1 MFSGI
6 VQTVGKIESIK
17 DKNHIKTIR
26 IETHGNYLEDIA
38 IGQSVSVDGVCLSL
52 VKKNNEYCEFEA
64 VEETINRT
72 TLGSY
77 KQGSKVNLEKSLK
90 FGDTVGGHFVSGHI
104 HTRGRIVEVELVGE
118 SKNILVEIEEK
129 WIKYLTEKGYISVN
143 GASITIGKVS
153 KNTFYVHLIPETL
166 KTTNLDELI
175 YDNYVNLE
183 FDQTTIAIV
192 DTTERLIN
200 QKRYD
205 SCSKVKTIFN
215 LIQNNRI
222 I

>member
-26 IETHGNYLEDIA
+26 IETHGDYLEDIA

-77 KQGSKVNLEKSLK
+77 KQGTKVNLEKSLK

-118 SKNILVEIEEK
+118 SKNILIEIEEK
-129 WIKYLTEKGYISVN
+129 WIKYLTEKGYISIN

-183 FDQTTIAIV
+183 FDQATIAIV

-200 QKRYD
+200 QKR
-205 SCSKVKTIFN
+205 
-215 LIQNNRI
+215 
-222 I
+222 

>member
-26 IETHGNYLEDIA
+26 IETHGDYLEDIA

-52 VKKNNEYCEFEA
+52 VKKNKEYCEFEA

-77 KQGSKVNLEKSLK
+77 KQGTKVNLEKSLK

-104 HTRGRIVEVELVGE
+104 HTKGRIVEVELIGE

-153 KNTFYVHLIPETL
+153 KNTFYIHLIPETL
-166 KTTNLDELI
+166 RTTNLDELI
-175 YDNYVNLE
+175 YDKYVNLE

-200 QKRYD
+200 QKR
-205 SCSKVKTIFN
+205 
-215 LIQNNRI
+215 
-222 I
+222 

>member
-166 KTTNLDELI
+166 KTTNLDDLI

-200 QKRYD
+200 QKR
-205 SCSKVKTIFN
+205 
-215 LIQNNRI
+215 
-222 I
+222 

>member
-77 KQGSKVNLEKSLK
+77 KQGTKVNLEKSLK

-118 SKNILVEIEEK
+118 SKNILIEIEEK

-183 FDQTTIAIV
+183 FDQATIAIV

-200 QKRYD
+200 QKR
-205 SCSKVKTIFN
+205 
-215 LIQNNRI
+215 
-222 I
+222 

>member
-26 IETHGNYLEDIA
+26 IETHGDYLEDIA

-77 KQGSKVNLEKSLK
+77 KQGTKVNLEKSLK

-118 SKNILVEIEEK
+118 SKNILVEIDEK

-200 QKRYD
+200 QKR
-205 SCSKVKTIFN
+205 
-215 LIQNNRI
+215 
-222 I
+222 

>member
-26 IETHGNYLEDIA
+26 IETHGDYLEDIA

-72 TLGSY
+72 TLGRY
-77 KQGSKVNLEKSLK
+77 KQGTKVNLEKSLK

-183 FDQTTIAIV
+183 FDQATIAIV

-200 QKRYD
+200 QKR
-205 SCSKVKTIFN
+205 
-215 LIQNNRI
+215 
-222 I
+222 

>member
-26 IETHGNYLEDIA
+26 IETHGDYLKDIA

-77 KQGSKVNLEKSLK
+77 KQGTKVNLEKSLK

-153 KNTFYVHLIPETL
+153 KNTFYIHLIPETL

-200 QKRYD
+200 QKR
-205 SCSKVKTIFN
+205 
-215 LIQNNRI
+215 
-222 I
+222 

>member
-38 IGQSVSVDGVCLSL
+38 IGQSVSIDGVCLSL

-64 VEETINRT
+64 VEETVNRT

-118 SKNILVEIEEK
+118 SKNILIEIEEK

-183 FDQTTIAIV
+183 FDQATIAIV

-200 QKRYD
+200 QKR
-205 SCSKVKTIFN
+205 
-215 LIQNNRI
+215 
-222 I
+222 

>member
-26 IETHGNYLEDIA
+26 IETHGDYLKDIA

-77 KQGSKVNLEKSLK
+77 KQGTKVNLEKSLK

-153 KNTFYVHLIPETL
+153 KNTFYIHLIPETL
-166 KTTNLDELI
+166 KTTNLDDLI

-183 FDQTTIAIV
+183 FDQATIAIV

-200 QKRYD
+200 QKR
-205 SCSKVKTIFN
+205 
-215 LIQNNRI
+215 
-222 I
+222 

>member
-72 TLGSY
+72 TLGRY
-77 KQGSKVNLEKSLK
+77 KQGTKVNLEKSLK

-153 KNTFYVHLIPETL
+153 KNTFYIHLIPETL
-166 KTTNLDELI
+166 KTTNLDDLI

-200 QKRYD
+200 QKR
-205 SCSKVKTIFN
+205 
-215 LIQNNRI
+215 
-222 I
+222 

>member
-6 VQTVGKIESIK
+6 VQTIGKIESIK

-26 IETHGNYLEDIA
+26 IETHGDYLEDIA

-77 KQGSKVNLEKSLK
+77 KQGTKVNLEKSLK

-104 HTRGRIVEVELVGE
+104 HTRGRIVEVELIGE

-200 QKRYD
+200 QKR
-205 SCSKVKTIFN
+205 
-215 LIQNNRI
+215 
-222 I
+222 

>member
-38 IGQSVSVDGVCLSL
+38 IGQSVSIDGVCLSL

-72 TLGSY
+72 TLGRY
-77 KQGSKVNLEKSLK
+77 KEGTKVNLEKSLK

-183 FDQTTIAIV
+183 FDQATIAIV

-200 QKRYD
+200 QKR
-205 SCSKVKTIFN
+205 
-215 LIQNNRI
+215 
-222 I
+222 

>member
-26 IETHGNYLEDIA
+26 IETHGDYLEDIA

-52 VKKNNEYCEFEA
+52 VKKNKEYCEFEA

-77 KQGSKVNLEKSLK
+77 KQGTKVNLEKSLK

-104 HTRGRIVEVELVGE
+104 HTKGRIVEVELIGE

-153 KNTFYVHLIPETL
+153 KNTFYIHLIPETL
-166 KTTNLDELI
+166 RTTNLDELI
-175 YDNYVNLE
+175 YGKYVNLE

-200 QKRYD
+200 QKR
-205 SCSKVKTIFN
+205 
-215 LIQNNRI
+215 
-222 I
+222 

>member
-17 DKNHIKTIR
+17 DKDHIKTIR
-26 IETHGNYLEDIA
+26 IETHGDYLEDIA

-52 VKKNNEYCEFEA
+52 VKKNKEYCEFEA

-77 KQGSKVNLEKSLK
+77 KQGTKVNLEKSLK

-104 HTRGRIVEVELVGE
+104 HTKGRIVEVELIGE

-153 KNTFYVHLIPETL
+153 KNTFYIHLIPETL

-200 QKRYD
+200 QKR
-205 SCSKVKTIFN
+205 
-215 LIQNNRI
+215 
-222 I
+222 

>member
-17 DKNHIKTIR
+17 DKDHIKTIR

-52 VKKNNEYCEFEA
+52 VKKNKEYCEFEA

-77 KQGSKVNLEKSLK
+77 KQGTKVNLEKSLK

-104 HTRGRIVEVELVGE
+104 HTKGRIVEVELIGE

-153 KNTFYVHLIPETL
+153 KNTFYIHLIPETL

-200 QKRYD
+200 QKR
-205 SCSKVKTIFN
+205 
-215 LIQNNRI
+215 
-222 I
+222 

>member
-52 VKKNNEYCEFEA
+52 VKKNKEYCEFEA

-77 KQGSKVNLEKSLK
+77 KQGTKVNLEKSLK

-104 HTRGRIVEVELVGE
+104 HTKGRIVEVELIGE

-153 KNTFYVHLIPETL
+153 KNTFYIHLIPETL

-200 QKRYD
+200 QER
-205 SCSKVKTIFN
+205 
-215 LIQNNRI
+215 
-222 I
+222 

>member
-26 IETHGNYLEDIA
+26 IETYGDYLEDIE

-52 VKKNNEYCEFEA
+52 VKKNNELCEFEA

-77 KQGSKVNLEKSLK
+77 KQGTKVNLEKSLK

-183 FDQTTIAIV
+183 FDQATIAIV

-200 QKRYD
+200 QKR
-205 SCSKVKTIFN
+205 
-215 LIQNNRI
+215 
-222 I
+222 

>member
-1 MFSGI
+1 MMFSGI

-26 IETHGNYLEDIA
+26 IETHGDYLEDIA

-77 KQGSKVNLEKSLK
+77 MQGTKVNLEKSLK

-183 FDQTTIAIV
+183 FDQATIAIV

-200 QKRYD
+200 QKR
-205 SCSKVKTIFN
+205 
-215 LIQNNRI
+215 
-222 I
+222 

>member
-17 DKNHIKTIR
+17 DKDHIKTIR
-26 IETHGNYLEDIA
+26 IETHGDYLEDIA

-77 KQGSKVNLEKSLK
+77 KQGTKVNLEKSLK

-104 HTRGRIVEVELVGE
+104 HTRGRIVEVELIGE

-153 KNTFYVHLIPETL
+153 KNTFYIHLIPETL

-200 QKRYD
+200 QER
-205 SCSKVKTIFN
+205 
-215 LIQNNRI
+215 
-222 I
+222 

>member
-26 IETHGNYLEDIA
+26 IETHSNYLEDIA

-77 KQGSKVNLEKSLK
+77 MQGTKVNLEKSLK

-153 KNTFYVHLIPETL
+153 KNTFYIHLIPETL

-183 FDQTTIAIV
+183 FDQSTIAIV

-200 QKRYD
+200 QKR
-205 SCSKVKTIFN
+205 
-215 LIQNNRI
+215 
-222 I
+222 

>member
-26 IETHGNYLEDIA
+26 IETHGDYLEDIA

-77 KQGSKVNLEKSLK
+77 KQGTKVNLEKSLK

-104 HTRGRIVEVELVGE
+104 HTKGRIVEVELIGE
-118 SKNILVEIEEK
+118 SKNILVEIQEK

-200 QKRYD
+200 QKR
-205 SCSKVKTIFN
+205 
-215 LIQNNRI
+215 
-222 I
+222 

>member
-6 VQTVGKIESIK
+6 VQTVGKIESLK

-77 KQGSKVNLEKSLK
+77 MQGTKVNLEKSLK

-183 FDQTTIAIV
+183 FDQATIAIV

-200 QKRYD
+200 QKR
-205 SCSKVKTIFN
+205 
-215 LIQNNRI
+215 
-222 I
+222 

>member
-1 MFSGI
+1 MMFSGI

-26 IETHGNYLEDIA
+26 IETHGDYLEDIA
-38 IGQSVSVDGVCLSL
+38 IGQSVSLDGVCLSL

-183 FDQTTIAIV
+183 FDQATIAIV

-200 QKRYD
+200 QKR
-205 SCSKVKTIFN
+205 
-215 LIQNNRI
+215 
-222 I
+222 

>member
-26 IETHGNYLEDIA
+26 IETHGDYLEVIA
-38 IGQSVSVDGVCLSL
+38 IGQRVAVVGVCLSL

-72 TLGSY
+72 TLGRY
-77 KQGSKVNLEKSLK
+77 KQGTKVNLEKSLK

-183 FDQTTIAIV
+183 FDQATIAIV

-200 QKRYD
+200 QKR
-205 SCSKVKTIFN
+205 
-215 LIQNNRI
+215 
-222 I
+222 

>member
-26 IETHGNYLEDIA
+26 IETHGDYLEDIA

-77 KQGSKVNLEKSLK
+77 KQGTKVNLEKSLK

-143 GASITIGKVS
+143 GTSITIGKVS

-183 FDQTTIAIV
+183 FDQATIAIV

-200 QKRYD
+200 QKR
-205 SCSKVKTIFN
+205 
-215 LIQNNRI
+215 
-222 I
+222 

>member
-26 IETHGNYLEDIA
+26 IETHGDYLEDIA

-77 KQGSKVNLEKSLK
+77 KQGTKVNLEKSLK

-200 QKRYD
+200 QKR
-205 SCSKVKTIFN
+205 
-215 LIQNNRI
+215 
-222 I
+222 

>member
-26 IETHGNYLEDIA
+26 IETHGDYLEDIA

-72 TLGSY
+72 TLGRY
-77 KQGSKVNLEKSLK
+77 KEGTKVNLEKSLK

-118 SKNILVEIEEK
+118 SKNILIEIEEK

-153 KNTFYVHLIPETL
+153 KNTFYIHLIPETL

-200 QKRYD
+200 QER
-205 SCSKVKTIFN
+205 
-215 LIQNNRI
+215 
-222 I
+222 

>member
-6 VQTVGKIESIK
+6 VQTVGKIGSIK

-26 IETHGNYLEDIA
+26 IETHGDYLEDIA

-77 KQGSKVNLEKSLK
+77 KQGTKVNLEKSLK

-104 HTRGRIVEVELVGE
+104 HTKGRIVEVELIGE

-183 FDQTTIAIV
+183 FDQATIAIV

-200 QKRYD
+200 QKR
-205 SCSKVKTIFN
+205 
-215 LIQNNRI
+215 
-222 I
+222 

>member
-52 VKKNNEYCEFEA
+52 VKKNDEYCEFEA

-77 KQGSKVNLEKSLK
+77 KQGTKVNLEKSLK

-104 HTRGRIVEVELVGE
+104 HTKGRIVEVELIGE

-153 KNTFYVHLIPETL
+153 KNTFYIHLIPETL

-200 QKRYD
+200 QKR
-205 SCSKVKTIFN
+205 
-215 LIQNNRI
+215 
-222 I
+222 

>member
-183 FDQTTIAIV
+183 FDQATIAIV

-200 QKRYD
+200 QKR
-205 SCSKVKTIFN
+205 
-215 LIQNNRI
+215 
-222 I
+222 

>member
-17 DKNHIKTIR
+17 DKDHIKTIR
-26 IETHGNYLEDIA
+26 IETHGDYLEDIA

-77 KQGSKVNLEKSLK
+77 KQGTKVNLEKSLK

-104 HTRGRIVEVELVGE
+104 HTKGRIVEVELIGE

-153 KNTFYVHLIPETL
+153 KNTFYIHLIPETL

-200 QKRYD
+200 QKR
-205 SCSKVKTIFN
+205 
-215 LIQNNRI
+215 
-222 I
+222 

>member
-26 IETHGNYLEDIA
+26 IETYGDYLEDIA

-183 FDQTTIAIV
+183 FDQATIAIV

-200 QKRYD
+200 QKR
-205 SCSKVKTIFN
+205 
-215 LIQNNRI
+215 
-222 I
+222 

>member
-26 IETHGNYLEDIA
+26 IETYGDYLEDIA
-38 IGQSVSVDGVCLSL
+38 IGQSMSVDGVCLSL

-72 TLGSY
+72 TLGRY
-77 KQGSKVNLEKSLK
+77 KQGTKVNLEKSLK

-183 FDQTTIAIV
+183 FDQATIAIV

-200 QKRYD
+200 QKR
-205 SCSKVKTIFN
+205 
-215 LIQNNRI
+215 
-222 I
+222 

>member
-17 DKNHIKTIR
+17 DKNNIKTIR
-26 IETHGNYLEDIA
+26 IETHGDYLKDIA

-72 TLGSY
+72 TLGRY
-77 KQGSKVNLEKSLK
+77 KQGTKVNLEKSLK

-183 FDQTTIAIV
+183 FDQATIAIV

-200 QKRYD
+200 QKR
-205 SCSKVKTIFN
+205 
-215 LIQNNRI
+215 
-222 I
+222 

>member
-26 IETHGNYLEDIA
+26 IETHGDYLEDIA

-52 VKKNNEYCEFEA
+52 VKKNNKYCEFEA

-72 TLGSY
+72 TLGGY
-77 KQGSKVNLEKSLK
+77 KQGTKVNLEKSLK

-183 FDQTTIAIV
+183 FDQATIAIV

-200 QKRYD
+200 QKR
-205 SCSKVKTIFN
+205 
-215 LIQNNRI
+215 
-222 I
+222 

>member
-26 IETHGNYLEDIA
+26 IETHGDYLEDIA

-52 VKKNNEYCEFEA
+52 VKKNKEYCEFEA

-77 KQGSKVNLEKSLK
+77 KQGTKVNLEKSLK

-104 HTRGRIVEVELVGE
+104 HTKGRIVEVELIGE

-200 QKRYD
+200 QKR
-205 SCSKVKTIFN
+205 
-215 LIQNNRI
+215 
-222 I
+222 